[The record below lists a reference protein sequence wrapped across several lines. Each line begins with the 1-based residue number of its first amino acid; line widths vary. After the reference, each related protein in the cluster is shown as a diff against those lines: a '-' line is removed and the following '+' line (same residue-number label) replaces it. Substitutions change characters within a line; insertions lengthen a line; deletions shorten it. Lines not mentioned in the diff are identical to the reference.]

1 MNASSPSFDLPAGWL
16 DGWLDSVK
24 LLSAFLGFFGMQ
36 PPTTHNIH
44 THSVATHSLSEPDYM
59 RHVQFRTHNNCR
71 LIAPAARWD
80 VLRILSPA
88 SDPASLGGSLSFSL
102 ESRKAASQ
110 RRESSRLPFN

>member
-24 LLSAFLGFFGMQ
+24 LLSAFLGFFG
-36 PPTTHNIH
+36 I
-44 THSVATHSLSEPDYM
+44 VATHSLSEPDYM